1 MRHVSH
7 AAHEAKPLPQPPRAS
22 NSRMRSSRRAV
33 AASRWAESLAI
44 SSPSRSSSTM
54 CAGVGTT
61 LRVLRFIGASSMAL
75 RRPYTPLFGRL
86 RRRQDARSATIPI
99 VSTNPCPRASPRPH
113 RPVVRDPRSIADAP
127 QAPGLNVVKSGKLDT
142 RAACYPRAHD
152 RRADTPPRLPPG
164 PGRQADAHRDHRE
177 SGGRDGRS
185 RDGGP
190 RRAVRALRRAAGA
203 RGVERQRGAGARRR
217 CRHVLRRRRRGDP
230 REPAGAR
237 PRRGPRD
244 RERAAAH
251 GGRVAGD
258 PRAAAAD
265 AVRARARRGAGRAAR
280 RHDRAPVLRPAQLA
294 RDAAVHALAWLRSRR
309 SARQDR
315 RRVRR
320 GSARPMNVAIS
331 LRLAT
336 EDWEQGSAYVVEAER
351 LGAHSVWTPEAW
363 GHDAVA
369 PLAFLAARTSRIL
382 LGTAIMQ
389 AGTRT
394 PALIA
399 LTALSLASM
408 SHGRFR
414 LGLGV
419 SGPQVIQGWHGIRF
433 DRPVLR
439 LRETIDIV
447 RRATRGERLEYKGE
461 IYQLPLPGGE
471 GKALRVGATP
481 RPDIPIYLD
490 TLSPRSLEMTGEV
503 ADGWL
508 GTSFMPEHAHVF
520 LDHLAVG
527 AKRAGRSL
535 DALDLHVSAGV
546 VAFSDDVARL
556 VPPRKPGLA
565 FSLGAMGSRRHN
577 FYNDAYRRAG
587 YADVA
592 AEVQRLWL
600 DGRRDEATARVPD
613 ELVLKTN
620 LLGTEAMVRERLV
633 LYRRAGITTIRVEP
647 AGETLDARL
656 ANPRR
661 LLELARSL
669 CEERHDGPE
678 PLAPGNRVPRRG

>member
-1 MRHVSH
+1 
-7 AAHEAKPLPQPPRAS
+7 
-22 NSRMRSSRRAV
+22 
-33 AASRWAESLAI
+33 
-44 SSPSRSSSTM
+44 
-54 CAGVGTT
+54 
-61 LRVLRFIGASSMAL
+61 
-75 RRPYTPLFGRL
+75 
-86 RRRQDARSATIPI
+86 
-99 VSTNPCPRASPRPH
+99 
-113 RPVVRDPRSIADAP
+113 
-127 QAPGLNVVKSGKLDT
+127 
-142 RAACYPRAHD
+142 
-152 RRADTPPRLPPG
+152 
-164 PGRQADAHRDHRE
+164 
-177 SGGRDGRS
+177 
-185 RDGGP
+185 
-190 RRAVRALRRAAGA
+190 
-203 RGVERQRGAGARRR
+203 
-217 CRHVLRRRRRGDP
+217 
-230 REPAGAR
+230 
-237 PRRGPRD
+237 
-244 RERAAAH
+244 
-251 GGRVAGD
+251 
-258 PRAAAAD
+258 
-265 AVRARARRGAGRAAR
+265 
-280 RHDRAPVLRPAQLA
+280 
-294 RDAAVHALAWLRSRR
+294 
-309 SARQDR
+309 
-315 RRVRR
+315 
-320 GSARPMNVAIS
+320 MNVAIS

-399 LTALSLASM
+399 MTALSLASM

-419 SGPQVIQGWHGIRF
+419 SGPQVIEGWHGIRF
-433 DRPVLR
+433 DRPVR
-439 LRETIDIV
+439 RMRETVDIV
-447 RRATRGERLEYKGE
+447 RRTTRGERLEYKGE

-481 RPDIPIYLD
+481 RPDIPIYLA

-520 LDHLAVG
+520 LDHLAAG
-527 AKRAGRSL
+527 AKRAGRAL

-546 VAFSDDVARL
+546 VAFADGVERL
-556 VPPRKPGLA
+556 IAPRKPGLA

-600 DGRRDEATARVPD
+600 DGRREEATARVPD

-620 LLGTEAMVRERLV
+620 LLGTEAMVRERLAV
-633 LYRRAGITTIRVEP
+633 YRRAGITTIRVEP
-647 AGETLDARL
+647 AGDTLDARL
-656 ANPRR
+656 ANLGR
-661 LLELARSL
+661 LLEMARSL
-669 CEERHDGPE
+669 
-678 PLAPGNRVPRRG
+678 